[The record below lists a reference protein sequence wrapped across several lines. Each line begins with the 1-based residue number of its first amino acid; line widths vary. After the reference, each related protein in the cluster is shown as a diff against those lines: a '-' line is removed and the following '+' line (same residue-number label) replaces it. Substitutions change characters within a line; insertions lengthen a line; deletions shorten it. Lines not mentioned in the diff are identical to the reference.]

1 MQFHQVINNILQ
13 YNDELLH
20 IAVYDWMLLKQMKGE
35 LISIKKPSLEVY
47 LVNTVKLKPD
57 NTEVME
63 LLWKYY
69 ESNNNHASA
78 AKILSNLASTP
89 RYVSILIPIPY

>member
-1 MQFHQVINNILQ
+1 MINDVLQ

-20 IAVYDWMLLKQMKGE
+20 TAVYDWMLSKQMKVE

-78 AKILSNLASTP
+78 AKILSTLASTP
-89 RYVSILIPIPY
+89 RYVYLQGDSILSTYRN